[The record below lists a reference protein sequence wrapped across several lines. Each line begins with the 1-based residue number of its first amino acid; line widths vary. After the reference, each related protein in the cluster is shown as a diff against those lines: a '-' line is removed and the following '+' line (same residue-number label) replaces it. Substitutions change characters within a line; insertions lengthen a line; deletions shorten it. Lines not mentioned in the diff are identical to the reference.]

1 VIKLNPDLKRI
12 KTQLRLLRK
21 QLRECKALIPH
32 SKAAI
37 EQLDVEVAK
46 SFQENKKGTKRS
58 YATSIFHHQQLLA
71 LQRRL
76 TNDIYELKIQKEKL
90 EQGSERLKIE

>member
-1 VIKLNPDLKRI
+1 MNQDLKRI
-12 KTQLRLLRK
+12 KKQLRVLRK
-21 QLRECKALIPH
+21 QLRECEALIPH

-37 EQLDVEVAK
+37 EGLDIEVAK
-46 SFQENKKGTKRS
+46 PYAENKKGTRRS
-58 YATSIFHHQQLLA
+58 FATSIFHHQQLLS

-90 EQGSERLKIE
+90 EQQGLERLKIE